1 MEIKKTVDII
11 KWDSGRKQEMRDEI
25 IVEEVVEIL
34 LNGKHFVY
42 LMCTP
47 CDMDELAIGYLFA
60 EGAIDSAD
68 QIGSID
74 HPDWNRICVNMKK
87 EAVTEHLKNF
97 ICGNDENGTEMRAV
111 ASGCGK
117 GKVSLISL
125 DGVESIVSGKIYQA
139 SDITRWMDG
148 FGNRSVL
155 FKETGGVH
163 SCAAVKDGEIL
174 FFSEDIGRHNA
185 LDKVIGKLLLNHVD
199 FDDIVLLSTG
209 RISYDIAIKAA
220 KAGIPVVASF
230 SAATDRALAAAR
242 KANITLIGF
251 VRGSRMN
258 IYNGEQRIDFGTE

>member
-25 IVEEVVEIL
+25 IVEEAVEIL

-60 EGAIDSAD
+60 EGVIDSAD

-74 HPDWNRICVNMKK
+74 HLDWNRICVNIKK
-87 EAVTEHLKNF
+87 ELMTKRLKDF
-97 ICGNDENGTEMRAV
+97 IYDNDENDIEMRAI

-125 DGVESIVSGKIYQA
+125 DEIKRIANGKKYKI
-139 SDITRWMDG
+139 SDIARWMND

-174 FFSEDIGRHNA
+174 FFAEDIGRHNA
-185 LDKVIGKLLLNHVD
+185 LDKVIGKLLIDHVD
-199 FDDIVLLSTG
+199 FDEIVLLSTG
-209 RISYDIAIKAA
+209 RISYDISIKAA
-220 KAGIPVVASF
+220 KAGIPLVASF
-230 SAATDRALAAAR
+230 SAPTDRALTTAR

-251 VRGSRMN
+251 VRGRRMN
-258 IYNGEQRIDFGTE
+258 IYNGEQRVDFDA